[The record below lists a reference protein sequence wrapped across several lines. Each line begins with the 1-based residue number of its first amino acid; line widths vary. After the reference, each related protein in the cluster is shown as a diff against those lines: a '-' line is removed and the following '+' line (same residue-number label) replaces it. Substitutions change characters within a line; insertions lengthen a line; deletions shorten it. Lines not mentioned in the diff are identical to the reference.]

1 MISKVF
7 INYYLIWIFLILV
20 LGFSLFSFLKNI
32 NELNSKTSFLG
43 KDYKK
48 IEISNLN
55 NINNKN
61 LILIYVESLDQNF
74 RNFDNQNLLP
84 SFSKLQTQYLNVN
97 KFEQLKSIDWTIAGI
112 FSSQCGIPLIDYSVL
127 NKNIN
132 CLPDI
137 LKKNS
142 YKNFFVIGHESK
154 FQNLNTFLSNHNY
167 DKIIDKKFIE
177 TNYNYV
183 NQNTGWGNGFNDNVL
198 FEVVHDTIK
207 QNNKNNFFISI
218 LTSNTHGPL
227 GEMQKDCRYKYNI
240 QSLEESILC
249 FDKKLSNFL
258 NILIENYLD
267 NTVIV
272 VISDHLMLNGMRYY
286 KKYFSENTRY
296 LTNSFISKSLKMDK
310 FIKNRETM
318 NHYDLLPTI
327 LNLTNVY
334 EGSDV
339 ALGISLLNENYSEEE
354 AKKRNS
360 FLDKTNY
367 SLKEYNEILQ

>member
-1 MISKVF
+1 MRNLFKNFYVFSIIFLLNFISIFFIWIKRKFGDVSLENIFYHFNSFFDGNILLPDHHLEESLVYYVININFLFSSFIFLFWFILKKFSDDRSSKSILNFINMISKVF

-183 NQNTGWGNGFNDNVL
+183 NQNTG
-198 FEVVHDTIK
+198 
-207 QNNKNNFFISI
+207 
-218 LTSNTHGPL
+218 
-227 GEMQKDCRYKYNI
+227 
-240 QSLEESILC
+240 
-249 FDKKLSNFL
+249 
-258 NILIENYLD
+258 
-267 NTVIV
+267 
-272 VISDHLMLNGMRYY
+272 
-286 KKYFSENTRY
+286 
-296 LTNSFISKSLKMDK
+296 
-310 FIKNRETM
+310 
-318 NHYDLLPTI
+318 
-327 LNLTNVY
+327 
-334 EGSDV
+334 
-339 ALGISLLNENYSEEE
+339 
-354 AKKRNS
+354 
-360 FLDKTNY
+360 
-367 SLKEYNEILQ
+367 